1 MDVATVP
8 HSPSAIAR
16 DSPQVASG
24 LVRSRVQEFQEQQRA
39 AAQRRRKQQEE
50 EEEAMAIAMA
60 MAEEEEFPPRESP
73 TGGKVVIYFTSI
85 RGVRRTFED
94 SRAVRAILRAYRV
107 RVDERD
113 VSMHAAFKDE
123 LRHLLLLHGH
133 GQAASGKEAL
143 PRVFVVFSD
152 GDGDGERWG
161 DMGGADEVRA
171 LHEAGELGCAL
182 AGCDTLPAAAACAGC
197 GDMRF
202 LPCSTCWGCCRV
214 FDGGE
219 FLRCPDC
226 NENGLVRCPLCCY

>member
-1 MDVATVP
+1 MGCSSSRDAP
-8 HSPSAIAR
+8 AR
-16 DSPQVASG
+16 GDIEMRTLSLPARLPRALPLPG
-24 LVRSRVQEFQEQQRA
+24 RRRRPLA
-39 AAQRRRKQQEE
+39 AAARWRSSR
-50 EEEAMAIAMA
+50 
-60 MAEEEEFPPRESP
+60 
-73 TGGKVVIYFTSI
+73 GGGGGAAHLVIYFTSI